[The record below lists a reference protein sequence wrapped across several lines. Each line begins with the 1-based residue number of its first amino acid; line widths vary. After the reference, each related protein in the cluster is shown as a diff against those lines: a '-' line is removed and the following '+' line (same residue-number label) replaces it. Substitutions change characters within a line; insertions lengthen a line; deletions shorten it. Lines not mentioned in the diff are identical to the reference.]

1 MRLYSRQTRLLLSV
15 LLVLVFGS
23 LRSIAQP
30 AARPTSFTSESN
42 QLLEWERLWTPHPV
56 PNRRV
61 RREYVTGISDLG
73 EDIAGKEWRVV
84 ATQYHDVYYMPSMDP
99 DKLEQLLSRLDNIYA
114 FLAPWSP
121 APLTTPVRV
130 FLIPGQWAHSRCS
143 VKDHAMRTGDVAP
156 AEFLLTSL
164 LHEETHLFNF
174 AYLGGLGQGCWAGEF
189 SCQYFQLRAGM
200 EREGRRVL
208 QEIVTKRLPWGPSCK
223 FGQIALD
230 CTNHFPEAFS
240 ALYFLDEAYG
250 ADQLVRLREAWL
262 KAAKERHGGTDGE
275 DAFLSVCGKGFDKL
289 DREWRQFYR
298 WPASLN
304 LEAYAEPETFT
315 QRIVQ
320 ELCGAAY
327 AGRAAGDAGEE
338 KAAVFLR
345 QCLVEMSLA
354 PIRDGEGYLQRF
366 GVASRDLVGPIGL
379 KIDGQDYTYP
389 TDFGI
394 LNGGPKEWLTGEM
407 VFLGTGVEPT
417 DLDRWP
423 QAAGKIGVA
432 FRPQS
437 GSSQSARRIELA
449 QQHAALALLEIDLPG
464 NDAEDAYARKN
475 CKLNN
480 KLPVL
485 HVSTKIGTRLF
496 AESGTSLARAYALT
510 QQGKTPDIALQG
522 LCTLAAGADY
532 DPSGQS
538 SNVVGMLSS
547 SSPNPRKALVFA
559 HYDGQG
565 RDGRSEYYPSANDNT
580 SGVAVLLS
588 LAWRLKAREDALPT
602 DIVFVALGAE
612 EVGLAGARAL
622 MDHPYIVWDDYDVAI
637 CLDMVGH
644 ADKNELYLQ
653 TTDTSAAEYLSM
665 QTLATE
671 QGWDVRPLQRTRLGS
686 DAGVIQDSGVPTLF
700 LLTGDRHQH
709 TVADGPENTD
719 PNHMGRMV
727 RLLQDYLLTHAWKS
741 SPDPLAHDDT
751 AARYLNQWVTV
762 AAAKAS
768 IQTLVQ
774 QMAKQIDLRYDWSGS
789 ADQTDG
795 RCRLFVYD
803 FSVTNM
809 PLQEALEKLLVP
821 HHLTYVIRNH
831 TITLRLAVAENS
843 QESYGSGR

>member
-1 MRLYSRQTRLLLSV
+1 MRSYFRQTHLLLSI
-15 LLVLVFGS
+15 LAVLVFGS
-23 LRSIAQP
+23 LRSFAQP
-30 AARPTSFTSESN
+30 VAGGTSSMSEPN
-42 QLLEWERLWTPHPV
+42 QFLEWEDLWIPRPA
-56 PNRRV
+56 PDREV
-61 RREYVTGISDLG
+61 RREYVTGIIDLG

-84 ATQYHDVYYMPSMDP
+84 STQYHDVYYMPSMDL
-99 DKLEQLLSRLDNIYA
+99 DKLEQLLNWLDNIYA
-114 FLAPWSP
+114 FLTPWSP
-121 APLTTPVRV
+121 APLATPVRV

-143 VKDHAMRTGDVAP
+143 FKDHAMRTGDVAP

-174 AYLGGLGQGCWAGEF
+174 AYLDGLGQGCWAGEF
-189 SCQYFQLRAGM
+189 SCQYFQLRAGI
-200 EREGRRVL
+200 EREGGKVL
-208 QEIVTKRLPWGPSCK
+208 HEIVTRELPWGPSCK

-230 CTNHFPEAFS
+230 YTKHFPEAFS
-240 ALYFLDEAYG
+240 ALYFLHEAYG
-250 ADQLVRLREAWL
+250 ADQLVRLREGWL
-262 KAAKERHGGTDGE
+262 KAAKERHGAVDGE
-275 DAFLSVCGKGFDKL
+275 DAFLSVCGKGFDEL

-304 LEAYAEPETFT
+304 LDSHTQPETFT

-320 ELCGAAY
+320 ELCEADY
-327 AGRAAGDAGEE
+327 AGRAAGGAGEG

-354 PIRDGEGYLQRF
+354 PIREGEDYLQGF

-407 VFLGTGVEPT
+407 VFLGTGVEAT

-423 QAAGKIGVA
+423 QVAGKIGVA
-432 FRPQS
+432 FRSQS

-449 QQHAALALLEIDLPG
+449 QQHAALALLEIDPPG
-464 NDAEDAYARKN
+464 NDAQDAFARKN
-475 CKLNN
+475 CRLDD

-485 HVSTKIGTRLF
+485 HVSTEIGTRLF
-496 AESGTSLARAYALT
+496 AETGISLAQAYALT
-510 QQGKTPDIALQG
+510 QQGKTPDIAFQG

-532 DPSGQS
+532 DPNGQS
-538 SNVVGMLSS
+538 SNVVGVL
-547 SSPNPRKALVFA
+547 SSPNPSARKALVFA

-565 RDGRSEYYPSANDNT
+565 RDGQFDYYPSANDNA
-580 SGVAVLLS
+580 SGVAVMLS
-588 LAWRLKAREDALPT
+588 LAWRLKAREDALPM

-622 MDHPYIVWDDYDVAI
+622 MEHPDIAWDDYDVAI

-644 ADKNELYLQ
+644 TEENELYIQ

-665 QTLATE
+665 QALAVE
-671 QGWDVRPLQRTRLGS
+671 QDWDVRPLQRARLGS
-686 DAGVIQDSGVPTLF
+686 DAGVIQDSGVPTLL

-719 PNHMGRMV
+719 PNHMGRIV
-727 RLLQDYLLTHAWKS
+727 RLLQDYLLAHAWQS
-741 SPDPLAHDDT
+741 SPALPAHDAT
-751 AARYLNQWVTV
+751 AAQYLNQPVTV
-762 AAAKAS
+762 AVAKAS
-768 IQTLVQ
+768 IQILVQ
-774 QMAKQIDLRYDWSGS
+774 QMAEQIGLRYDWTGS

-809 PLQEALEKLLVP
+809 PFEEALEKLLVP
-821 HHLTYVIRNH
+821 HDLTYVIRNH
-831 TITLRLAVAENS
+831 TITLMLP
-843 QESYGSGR
+843 

>member
-1 MRLYSRQTRLLLSV
+1 M
-15 LLVLVFGS
+15 
-23 LRSIAQP
+23 
-30 AARPTSFTSESN
+30 SEPN
-42 QLLEWERLWTPHPV
+42 QFLEWEDLWIPRPA
-56 PNRRV
+56 PDREV
-61 RREYVTGISDLG
+61 RREYVTGIIDLG

-84 ATQYHDVYYMPSMDP
+84 STQYHDVYYMPSMDP
-99 DKLEQLLSRLDNIYA
+99 DKLEQLLSWLDNIYA
-114 FLAPWSP
+114 FLTPWSP
-121 APLTTPVRV
+121 APLATPVRV

-143 VKDHAMRTGDVAP
+143 FKDHAMRTGDVAP

-189 SCQYFQLRAGM
+189 SCQHFQLRAGI
-200 EREGRRVL
+200 EREGGQVL
-208 QEIVTKRLPWGPSCK
+208 QEIVTRELPWGPSCK

-230 CTNHFPEAFS
+230 YTKHFPEAFS
-240 ALYFLDEAYG
+240 ALYFLHEAYG

-262 KAAKERHGGTDGE
+262 KAAKERRGAIDGE
-275 DAFLSVCGKGFDKL
+275 EAFLSVCGKGFDEL
-289 DREWRQFYR
+289 DREWRQFYH
-298 WPASLN
+298 WPASLD
-304 LEAYAEPETFT
+304 LEAYTQPETFT

-320 ELCGAAY
+320 ELCEAAY
-327 AGRAAGDAGEE
+327 AGRAAGGAGEE

-354 PIRDGEGYLQRF
+354 PIHDGEGYLQRF

-389 TDFGI
+389 IDFGI
-394 LNGGPKEWLTGEM
+394 LNGGPKEWLTAEM
-407 VFLGTGVEPT
+407 VFLGTGVEPA
-417 DLDRWP
+417 DLSRWP

-432 FRPQS
+432 FRSQS

-449 QQHAALALLEIDLPG
+449 QEHAALALLEIDPPG
-464 NDAEDAYARKN
+464 NDAQNAYARKN
-475 CKLNN
+475 CKLDN

-485 HVSTKIGTRLF
+485 HVSTEIGTRLF
-496 AESGTSLARAYALT
+496 AGTGISLARAYALT
-510 QQGKTPDIALQG
+510 QQGKTPDIAFQG

-532 DPSGQS
+532 DPDGQS
-538 SNVVGMLSS
+538 SNVVGVL
-547 SSPNPRKALVFA
+547 SSPNPSARKALVFA

-565 RDGRSEYYPSANDNT
+565 RDGQFGYYPSANDNA
-580 SGVAVLLS
+580 SGVAVMLS
-588 LAWRLKAREDALPT
+588 LAWRLKAREDALPM

-622 MDHPYIVWDDYDVAI
+622 MDHPHVAWDDYDVAI

-644 ADKNELYLQ
+644 TEKNELCIQ
-653 TTDTSAAEYLSM
+653 TTDTNAAEYLSM

-671 QGWDVRPLQRTRLGS
+671 QDWDVRPLQRARMGS

-727 RLLQDYLLTHAWKS
+727 RLLQDYLLTHAWQS
-741 SPDPLAHDDT
+741 SPSAPAHDAT
-751 AARYLNQWVTV
+751 AAQYLNQPVTA

-774 QMAKQIDLRYDWSGS
+774 QMAEQIGLRYDWNGS

-809 PLQEALEKLLVP
+809 PLQEALEKLLAP

-831 TITLRLAVAENS
+831 TITLMLP
-843 QESYGSGR
+843 